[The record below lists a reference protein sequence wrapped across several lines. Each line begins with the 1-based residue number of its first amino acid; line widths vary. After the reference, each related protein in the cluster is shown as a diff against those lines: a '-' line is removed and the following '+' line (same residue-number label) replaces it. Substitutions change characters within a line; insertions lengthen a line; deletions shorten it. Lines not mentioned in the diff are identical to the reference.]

1 MAKVPNKKAGV
12 EQEQSNETPD
22 EQQEKIIELVIMTRG
37 GIDADVH
44 PNEVERWTNEG
55 WQAK

>member
-1 MAKVPNKKAGV
+1 MAKAPNKKTDK
-12 EQEQSNETPD
+12 ELSNETPN
-22 EQQEKIIELVIMTRG
+22 EQQEKGVELVIMTRS

-44 PNEVERWTNEG
+44 PHEIERWANEG

>member
-1 MAKVPNKKAGV
+1 MNMAKAPNKKAEV
-12 EQEQSNETPD
+12 EQSNETPN
-22 EQQEKIIELVIMTRG
+22 EQQEKGIELIMMTRG

-55 WQAK
+55 WQTK

>member
-1 MAKVPNKKAGV
+1 MNMAKAPNKKADV
-12 EQEQSNETPD
+12 EQSNETPD
-22 EQQEKIIELVIMTRG
+22 EQQEKSIELVVMTRG

>member
-1 MAKVPNKKAGV
+1 MAKAPNKKADV
-12 EQEQSNETPD
+12 TQPNEIPN
-22 EQQEKIIELVIMTRG
+22 EQQEKGIELIMMTRD

-44 PNEVERWTNEG
+44 PNEVERWADEG

>member
-1 MAKVPNKKAGV
+1 MNMAKAPNKKADV
-12 EQEQSNETPD
+12 TQPNEIPN
-22 EQQEKIIELVIMTRG
+22 EQQEKGIELIMMTRD

-44 PNEVERWTNEG
+44 PNEVERWADEG

>member
-1 MAKVPNKKAGV
+1 MAKASNKKTDV
-12 EQEQSNETPD
+12 EQPNEMPD
-22 EQQEKIIELVIMTRG
+22 EQQESGIELVVMTRG
-37 GIDADVH
+37 DIDADVH

>member
-1 MAKVPNKKAGV
+1 MAKAPNKKADV
-12 EQEQSNETPD
+12 EQSNE
-22 EQQEKIIELVIMTRG
+22 QQEKGIELVVMTRG

>member
-1 MAKVPNKKAGV
+1 MAKAPNKKAEV
-12 EQEQSNETPD
+12 EQSNETPN
-22 EQQEKIIELVIMTRG
+22 EQQEKGIELIMMTRG

-55 WQAK
+55 WQTK

>member
-1 MAKVPNKKAGV
+1 MAKTPNKKADV
-12 EQEQSNETPD
+12 EQSDETSN
-22 EQQEKIIELVIMTRG
+22 EQQEKGIELVVMTLG

-44 PNEVERWTNEG
+44 PNEIERWTNEG

>member
-1 MAKVPNKKAGV
+1 MAKKPKNIDETELGEQAAERQV
-12 EQEQSNETPD
+12 ELIAMHLN
-22 EQQEKIIELVIMTRG
+22 

>member
-1 MAKVPNKKAGV
+1 MAKALNKKADV
-12 EQEQSNETPD
+12 EQSNETPD
-22 EQQEKIIELVIMTRG
+22 EQQEKSIELVVMTRG

-44 PNEVERWTNEG
+44 PNEVERWANEG

>member
-1 MAKVPNKKAGV
+1 MAKAPNKKADV
-12 EQEQSNETPD
+12 EQPN
-22 EQQEKIIELVIMTRG
+22 EQQEKGIELVVMTRG

-44 PNEVERWTNEG
+44 PNEIERWTNEG

>member
-1 MAKVPNKKAGV
+1 MAKAPNKKAEV
-12 EQEQSNETPD
+12 EQSNETPN
-22 EQQEKIIELVIMTRG
+22 EQQEKGIELIMMTRD

-55 WQAK
+55 WQTK

>member
-1 MAKVPNKKAGV
+1 MNMAKAPNKKV
-12 EQEQSNETPD
+12 DVTQPNEIPN
-22 EQQEKIIELVIMTRG
+22 EQQEKGIELIMMTRD

-55 WQAK
+55 WQTK